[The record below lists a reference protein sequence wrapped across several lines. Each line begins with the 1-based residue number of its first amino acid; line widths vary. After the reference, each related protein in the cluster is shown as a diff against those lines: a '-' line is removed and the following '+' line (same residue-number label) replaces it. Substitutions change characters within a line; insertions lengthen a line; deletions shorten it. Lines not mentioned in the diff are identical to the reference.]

1 MIVMQLSNLKKSFVT
16 DLVFEKV
23 TLEIKSGENIG
34 VVGKNGA
41 GKTTLMK
48 IMAGEIS
55 YDSGNLTQPKGTSVG
70 YLTQQMTLESSL
82 TVQEEMRRPF
92 KKVLALKDEMDE
104 VTLWLENNEYTHEKY
119 QDYVNKLERLQNAF
133 ENQDGYHIDS
143 NIKMVLT
150 GLNFDVTDLERPV
163 DEFSG
168 GQKTRLSLAQMLL
181 SKPDLLLLDEPTNH
195 LDMDTV
201 EWLEQYLNSFQGAVV
216 IISHDRYFLDK
227 TVDKIYE
234 VELGT
239 GTLYHTN
246 YSKYVI
252 EKEKRYQLTMKQYER
267 QQKEISR
274 LETFVDKNIARAS
287 TSGMAKDRRKKL
299 EMMERIS
306 APKQDDKNANFTFS
320 IKRESGNDVLRIND
334 LSIGYDEV
342 LNSHINFNVEK
353 RDRLAI
359 LGPNGIGKST
369 LVKTIA
375 KKIRK
380 KSGDIV
386 YGTNVSIGYYDQKQA
401 EFTSNKNV
409 LEELWS
415 EYPDM
420 KESDVRK
427 ILGRFLFTQ
436 DEVLKSVNDLSGG
449 EKARIQLAKL
459 MLEKNNVLILDEPT
473 NHLDIDSK
481 EVLENALDDFEGTI
495 IFVSHDRYF
504 VNKIANRILEMEKEN
519 LFLVNGDYDYFLHKK
534 EELKLT
540 RQPEIEETPS
550 ENKGNLSYE
559 EQKRQRNEMGKLK
572 KQVETLEQE
581 IAVLER
587 DIENIENQLLDPEVY
602 NDYTKS
608 AELNDQLIDRNDKLE
623 NVMEQWAD
631 SEEQLSEI

>member
-1 MIVMQLSNLKKSFVT
+1 MIVMQLSNLKKAFVT
-16 DLVFEKV
+16 DVVFEKV

-34 VVGKNGA
+34 IVGKNGA

-48 IMAGEIS
+48 IMAGEMS

-70 YLTQQMTLESSL
+70 YLTQQMTLESSR
-82 TVQEEMRRPF
+82 TVLEEMKRPF
-92 KKVLALKDEMDE
+92 AKLLAVKDEMDE

-119 QDYVNKLERLQNAF
+119 QDYVNRLERLQNTF

-150 GLNFDVTDLERPV
+150 GLNFEITDLERPV

-201 EWLEQYLNSFQGAVV
+201 EWLEQYLNGFQGAVV

-299 EMMERIS
+299 EMMERIN
-306 APKQDDKNANFTFS
+306 APKQDHRNANFTFS
-320 IKRESGNDVLRIND
+320 ITRESGNDVLRIND
-334 LSIGYDEV
+334 LSIGYDQV
-342 LNSHINFNVEK
+342 LNSHINFSVEK
-353 RDRLAI
+353 KDRLAI

-375 KKIRK
+375 KKIPEQA
-380 KSGDIV
+380 GDIV

-415 EYPDM
+415 EYPEM
-420 KESDVRK
+420 RESDIRK

-436 DEVLKSVNDLSGG
+436 DEVKKSVNDLSGG

-481 EVLENALDDFEGTI
+481 EVLENALDEYEGTI

-504 VNKIANRILEMEKEN
+504 VNRIANRILEMEKEK
-519 LFLVNGDYDYFLHKK
+519 LFLVNGNYDYFLHKK
-534 EELKLT
+534 EELKMT
-540 RQPEIEETPS
+540 QEPEVTVAES
-550 ENKGNLSYE
+550 ENKGSLSYE
-559 EQKRQRNEMGKLK
+559 EQKRQRNEIGKLK
-572 KQVETLEQE
+572 KQVKKLEQE
-581 IAVLER
+581 IAALEE
-587 DIENIENQLLDPEVY
+587 DIENIENQLLEPEIY

-608 AELNDQLIDRNDKLE
+608 AELNEKLINRNEKLE
-623 NVMEQWAD
+623 HVMEQWAEG
-631 SEEQLSEI
+631 EEQLSET